1 MTPEPNNKRERKQA
15 QTDVADILC
24 DEMIPNLFH
33 DADQR
38 AWIRLPSDDHF
49 ETYAIDSGELKR
61 FLQREYWNRM
71 KALYGKGELMETAT
85 IAARLEYLTAKALFD
100 GPEKK
105 VFLRVG
111 EDDHILYIDLCDAK
125 WRAVRISPDGWEIV
139 DQPEVF
145 FRREHGMKPLPVPE
159 SGGSLDELAH
169 FLNVSREQFVLV
181 KGWLLAALRPK
192 GPYPLLVAIG
202 AAGSAKSNLCRMLRS
217 LVDPNSSP
225 LNSPPREMRDL
236 NATALSNHVLGYDNL
251 SHLSPNLSDSLC
263 RLATGAGNVERRLHT
278 NREVVRYPQMSRPI
292 LLNGISDFV
301 TAPDLLDRCLI
312 LALRHVGNRRT
323 EASLWRGFDSKK
335 GRIFGGILDLMVEG
349 VRNLPTVKVPHLPR
363 MAEFVHWCVAC
374 GLEDFQDRYMQN
386 LVDASLAL
394 LEDDPL
400 AMATKALMARD
411 AVWEGTAAELVP
423 ALREFGYSAAN
434 PRALSGDLR
443 RFAPA
448 LRSGLGIAVDFPR
461 RTSDRRLIKISLT

>member
-1 MTPEPNNKRERKQA
+1 MTSDPSNRRARRDAGEG
-15 QTDVADILC
+15 VADILC

-38 AWIRLPSDDHF
+38 GWIRLPSDDHY
-49 ETYAIDSGELKR
+49 ETYALNSREIRR

-71 KALYGKGELMETAT
+71 KELYGRGELMDVTVIE
-85 IAARLEYLTAKALFD
+85 ARLEYLQARAEFD
-100 GPEKK
+100 GPQSS

-111 EDDHILYIDLCDAK
+111 ENERVLYVDLCDEK

-145 FRREHGMKPLPVPE
+145 FRRAHGMKPLPVPV
-159 SGGSLDELAH
+159 SGGSLDELQA
-169 FLNVSREQFVLV
+169 FLNVSQDQFVLV

-202 AAGSAKSNLCRMLRS
+202 SAGSAKSNLCRMLRA

-251 SHLSPNLSDSLC
+251 SHLSPNLSDALC
-263 RLATGAGNVERRLHT
+263 RLATGAGNVERRLYT
-278 NREVVRYPQMSRPI
+278 NNDQVRYPQMFRPI
-292 LLNGISDFV
+292 VLNGITEFI
-301 TAPDLLDRCLI
+301 TAPDLLDRSLI

-323 EASLWRGFDSKK
+323 EASLWRGFDAKK
-335 GRIFGGILDLMVEG
+335 GRIFGGLLDLMVEG
-349 VRNLPTVKVPHLPR
+349 VRNLPTVRVPHLPR
-363 MAEFVHWCVAC
+363 MAEFVQWCAAC
-374 GLEDFQDRYMQN
+374 GLEDFQARYDQN
-386 LVDASLAL
+386 LVDSSLAL

-400 AMATKALMARD
+400 SMATKALMARG
-411 AVWEGTAAELVP
+411 VTWEGTAAELVP
-423 ALREFGYSAAN
+423 VLREFGHDSAN
-434 PRALSGDLR
+434 PRALSADLR
-443 RFAPA
+443 RLAPA
-448 LRSGLGIAVDFPR
+448 LRAGLGIAIDFPR
-461 RTSDRRLIKISLT
+461 RTSDRRLIRISRV